1 MKKILFALLL
11 PLSAVFVGSCS
22 GSDKETE
29 RQRQYEDSVR
39 RAESIAAV
47 ERAAIEQARIDS
59 IRQDSIAKAELQSQ
73 ESKKIDKL
81 LKEYAECVKVI
92 RRDYYQDGEFDY
104 PSRFVWENFI
114 SPTYELFK
122 KLKKMEG
129 DMTPEQKTKFQNLSK
144 QIKEV
149 VG

>member
-1 MKKILFALLL
+1 MKI
-11 PLSAVFVGSCS
+11 
-22 GSDKETE
+22 
-29 RQRQYEDSVR
+29 EDNLRKLIEKRFGAPIRYSSHCV
-39 RAESIAAV
+39 
-47 ERAAIEQARIDS
+47 AIEQARIDS
-59 IRQDSIAKAELQSQ
+59 IRQDSIAKAELQAQ

-129 DMTPEQKTKFQNLSK
+129 DMTPEQKDKFQNLSK